1 MGTLIHHNSNS
12 AKWQHLCTN
21 VCVCRS
27 NSTKCAQNMHFF
39 PPQSHK
45 KVDILFMHW
54 VFIFYKTKIEYIHCW
69 STECEFIRLPFENWA
84 GIIYF
89 QICFECLQNVEHSK
103 CVDWTHL
110 IKTKMK
116 QANSNHKSIKPETN
130 EHFQISHW
138 IRDNGITVMW
148 FFFFM
153 CAVHICS
160 LPVNSGCVGVLFSKV
175 SFAFAS

>member
-1 MGTLIHHNSNS
+1 MFSLHLFHCCFLHFLPELVETSCRSTPHKRL
-12 AKWQHLCTN
+12 KWELWSIIIRIAQSGNIYVLM
-21 VCVCRS
+21 CVCRS

-54 VFIFYKTKIEYIHCW
+54 VFIFYKNKIEYIHCW
-69 STECEFIRLPFENWA
+69 SNECEFIRLPFENWV

-110 IKTKMK
+110 IKTKTK
-116 QANSNHKSIKPETN
+116 
-130 EHFQISHW
+130 
-138 IRDNGITVMW
+138 
-148 FFFFM
+148 
-153 CAVHICS
+153 
-160 LPVNSGCVGVLFSKV
+160 
-175 SFAFAS
+175 